1 MAMPIQFVKETYA
14 ELKKVV
20 WPDRKTSI
28 LNAAL
33 VIVLTILAALFLAA
47 IDFGF
52 AKGVEWL
59 VRLKGK

>member
-1 MAMPIQFVKETYA
+1 MINPIQFVKETYA

-20 WPDRKTSI
+20 WPDRKTS
-28 LNAAL
+28 LSHAML
-33 VIVLTILAALFLAA
+33 VVVLTVVAALFLAA

-59 VRLKGK
+59 IGFKK